1 MSIATKVFIVLVMVL
16 SVVFS
21 GYHLAY
27 YATREN
33 YKAALNQTVQ
43 QYDELKKLFDSS
55 KTEQQVV
62 IQSLKSEV
70 ADLQMRIKSKI
81 DSLAEKDARIAALEG
96 ESRRK
101 DSDKENLQ
109 SNLNNAQAI
118 ATEISNRIDALEKE
132 KANSQKAA
140 DSAMEQLE
148 LAMDNAAQEEFHKI
162 SYRQQTKDLTS
173 QLGDVQEQLYQA
185 QIRLRAYS
193 DAYGPLD
200 PLQAVPVIEGK
211 IVGVGDDHETV
222 VINRGE
228 KDQVKIGYVFNI
240 RRGNSFIGKARVDS
254 IQQDLAVAYVLKE
267 FLKGD
272 IKELDDVSTR

>member
-1 MSIATKVFIVLVMVL
+1 MSIATKVFIVLVMIL
-16 SVVFS
+16 SVIFS

-33 YKAALNQTVQ
+33 YREALKQTVQ
-43 QYDELKKLFDSS
+43 QYDELEALFKAS
-55 KTEQQVV
+55 KDQQQIT
-62 IQSLKSEV
+62 IQSLKAEV
-70 ADLQMRIKSKI
+70 TDLQGRIKAKI
-81 DSLAEKDARIAALEG
+81 DSLSEKDARIAALEA
-96 ESRRK
+96 ESRKK

-109 SNLNNAQAI
+109 GNLNNAQAM

-132 KANSQKAA
+132 KAASQKAA

-162 SYRQQTKDLTS
+162 TYRQQTKDLTT
-173 QLGDVQEQLYQA
+173 QLGDVQEQLFQA
-185 QIRLRAYS
+185 QIRLRAYT
-193 DAYGPLD
+193 DTYGPLD
-200 PLQAVPVIEGK
+200 PLAAIPVIEGK

-228 KDQVKIGYVFNI
+228 KDQVKVGYVFNI

>member
-43 QYDELKKLFDSS
+43 QYDELKQLFDSS
-55 KTEQQVV
+55 KTEQQIT

-162 SYRQQTKDLTS
+162 TYRQQTKDLTA

-254 IQQDLAVAYVLKE
+254 VQQDLAVAYVLKE